1 MHIKLLN
8 KKLYFKYYKVK
19 CAVGKRGIS
28 SKKKEGDNKTPKGS
42 FKIKYVFYRKDR
54 IKKLKTKI
62 KKIIIRKKMGWCD
75 DPKSLL
81 YNKLIKLP
89 YKFGAEKLYLKKK
102 IYDIILVLNYNTRDI
117 VKNAGSAIFIHL
129 ATNNYKPTKGC
140 IAISQKDMLLLLE
153 NLSIK
158 NKFTIC

>member
-54 IKKLKTKI
+54 IKKLKTKL

-75 DPKSLL
+75 DPNSLL
-81 YNKLIKLP
+81 YNKQIKLP
-89 YKFGAEKLYLKKK
+89 YKFSAEKLYLKKK
-102 IYDIILVLNYNTRDI
+102 YMIL
-117 VKNAGSAIFIHL
+117 FW
-129 ATNNYKPTKGC
+129 
-140 IAISQKDMLLLLE
+140 
-153 NLSIK
+153 
-158 NKFTIC
+158 F